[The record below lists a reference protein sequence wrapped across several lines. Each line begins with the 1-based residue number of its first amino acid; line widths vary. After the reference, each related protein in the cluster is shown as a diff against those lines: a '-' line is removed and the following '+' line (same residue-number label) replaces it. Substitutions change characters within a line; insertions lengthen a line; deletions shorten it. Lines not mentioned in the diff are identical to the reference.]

1 MNPQSMAIDLASE
14 QHFIAI
20 SKVSFY
26 FFLFDGLENTKLS
39 GLKESSQ
46 KKYLMREE
54 ESTWLVFVE

>member
-1 MNPQSMAIDLASE
+1 MAIDLASE

-54 ESTWLVFVE
+54 EST